1 VFTLKRGMASQIKCP
16 NCGVYN
22 TNQDYC
28 TNCGTLLSYQKRR
41 ELAFAQDEKDRKER
55 ARIQK
60 EESPSFYE
68 KNKDH
73 RFLVV
78 RVFAKVIH
86 SIWMA
91 FMAIG
96 MFIAWL
102 ITAIAA

>member
-1 VFTLKRGMASQIKCP
+1 MASQIKCP

-55 ARIQK
+55 ERIQK

-78 RVFAKVIH
+78 RIFVKVTH
-86 SIWMA
+86 SIYVA

-102 ITAIAA
+102 ISSIVA

>member
-1 VFTLKRGMASQIKCP
+1 MASQIKCP

-55 ARIQK
+55 ERIQK
-60 EESPSFYE
+60 EKSPPFIE
-68 KNKDH
+68 KYGNH
-73 RFLVV
+73 RFLIV
-78 RVFAKVIH
+78 RILAKIIH
-86 SIWMA
+86 SIWLG

-102 ITAIAA
+102 ISTIVA

>member
-1 VFTLKRGMASQIKCP
+1 MASHIKCP
-16 NCGVYN
+16 NCGIYN
-22 TNQDYC
+22 TNEDYC
-28 TNCGTLLSYQKRR
+28 TNCGTLLSHQKRR

-55 ARIQK
+55 ERIQREK
-60 EESPSFYE
+60 SPSPYKKYSE
-68 KNKDH
+68 H

-78 RVFAKVIH
+78 RVFAKIIH

-102 ITAIAA
+102 ISSIVA